1 MALVQTYSSYTTLF
15 IDMLNHELFE
25 HQVRIGVLK
34 HLYDFIKLLP
44 SDLQKDYLPNFA
56 DFLNPDNNR
65 NWRFRQE
72 LAE

>member
-1 MALVQTYSSYTTLF
+1 MNLMQYEF
-15 IDMLNHELFE
+15 QF
-25 HQVRIGVLK
+25 QVRIGVLK

-44 SDLQKDYLPNFA
+44 SDLQKDYLQNFA

>member
-1 MALVQTYSSYTTLF
+1 MKFCNCSRFY
-15 IDMLNHELFE
+15 E
-25 HQVRIGVLK
+25 QVRIGVLK

-44 SDLQKDYLPNFA
+44 SELQKDYLPNFA